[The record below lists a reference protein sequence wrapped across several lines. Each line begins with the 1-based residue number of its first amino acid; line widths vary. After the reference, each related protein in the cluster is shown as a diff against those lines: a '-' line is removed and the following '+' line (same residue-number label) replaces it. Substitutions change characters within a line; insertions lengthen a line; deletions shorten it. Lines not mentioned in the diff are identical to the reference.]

1 MKVHGYING
10 ERYIINDT
18 NETKKYAFS
27 TEIQDSLNK
36 IIGMTTAEEKRIKTS
51 SIEDQ
56 EKKTRIRN
64 IHALQRRVYK
74 LLTFP
79 L

>member
-1 MKVHGYING
+1 MKVYGYING
-10 ERYIINDT
+10 ERYIINDI
-18 NETKKYAFS
+18 NETKKYALS
-27 TEIQDSLNK
+27 TEISDSLNK
-36 IIGMTTAEEKRIKTS
+36 IIGILTAEEKRIKMS
-51 SIEDQ
+51 KIEDQ

>member
-1 MKVHGYING
+1 MVRDISSMTLMKQ
-10 ERYIINDT
+10 
-18 NETKKYAFS
+18 KYAFS

-36 IIGMTTAEEKRIKTS
+36 IIGMATAEEKRIKTS

>member
-1 MKVHGYING
+1 MKVYGFING
-10 ERYIINDT
+10 QRYVIDNAD
-18 NETKKYAFS
+18 EAKKVTFN

-36 IIGMTTAEEKRIKTS
+36 IIGMTTAEVKRIKTS
-51 SIEDQ
+51 KIEDQ

-64 IHALQRRVYK
+64 IHGLQRRVYK